1 MDANQIARQ
10 LEVFGF
16 GRMPAVVRGPALDEL
31 AAACDRILGPSSG
44 AETTERVTAF
54 DVLETMPELAAIAH
68 GDVVRE
74 IRDAFFGRA
83 SHIVASDANLLV
95 GDSYWHSDGS
105 YQTPFLR
112 FVLYLEPNTAKDG
125 ALRVFPGSH
134 RPDNGWAGEPTRH
147 IMRHEQDL
155 GRAGAD
161 LPAVVIDSQPG
172 DLIVFDT
179 NVLHSAWNG
188 GRRRQLAFNVVGE
201 PRTETERADT
211 SRYVLNRYVSG
222 SVRLA

>member
-1 MDANQIARQ
+1 MARH

-16 GRMPAVVRGPALDEL
+16 GRVPAVVDGRALDKL
-31 AAACDRILGPSSG
+31 AAACDWMIGPASSVH
-44 AETTERVTAF
+44 ATERVTEF
-54 DVLETMPELAAIAH
+54 DVLERMPELAAIAH
-68 GDVVRE
+68 GDVVRD

-112 FVLYLEPNTAKDG
+112 FVLYLEPVTAKDG
-125 ALRVFPGSH
+125 ALRAFPGSH
-134 RPDNGWAGEPTRH
+134 RPDNGWAGEPTRN
-147 IMRHEQDL
+147 IMRHDADL
-155 GRAGAD
+155 GRSGAH
-161 LPAVVIDSQPG
+161 LPAAVIDSQPG

-188 GRRRQLAFNVVGE
+188 GRRRQLAFNVAGE
-201 PRTETERADT
+201 PRTDTERADT